1 MLSEREKEE
10 ILKKGTNMT
19 NHDIKKHI
27 QNGASFYPNNEN
39 GYKAYF
45 DECVAGLN
53 DEDEIPYMW
62 YSLDVIGEY
71 RVDFIS

>member
-27 QNGASFYPNNEN
+27 QDGACFYTNDEN

-53 DEDEIPYMW
+53 DEDEIPDMW
-62 YSLDVIGEY
+62 NSLEVIGAY